1 MRPAAASWKACGR
14 GGERVNKFLFGSAM
28 GVMLGAGLMMM
39 PGARTVQHDAMR
51 EFRKLKKQMKHR

>member
-1 MRPAAASWKACGR
+1 M
-14 GGERVNKFLFGSAM
+14 NKFLFGSAM
-28 GVMLGAGLMMM
+28 GVMLGAGLMLM